1 MPSVLETT
9 FENPTDQGGLG
20 LSSVQYNLLYS
31 IYAWTNAVMVRN
43 HAQQCAMHA
52 SSLVCFHSRTLQF
65 MPCLFPVLFFI
76 LWSLFFFFGGGGVY
90 ETGGWG
96 RLPCGQSWQ
105 SFEPHAFLWPVP
117 DWCLPLCSRKPK
129 IRQFLNQAVHICF
142 AHPFCA
148 WSFLTHGGAFPL
160 CLCIAFAGAFSPFP
174 SLTRS
179 FMPGRE
185 LQAVSA
191 DALRAPHLR

>member
-1 MPSVLETT
+1 MRNSVQCMLPVW
-9 FENPTDQGGLG
+9 FAFILAHCSSCLVYS
-20 LSSVQYNLLYS
+20 LSS
-31 IYAWTNAVMVRN
+31 
-43 HAQQCAMHA
+43 
-52 SSLVCFHSRTLQF
+52 SSFSGLCS
-65 MPCLFPVLFFI
+65 FF
-76 LWSLFFFFGGGGVY
+76 LGGGVY

>member
-76 LWSLFFFFGGGGVY
+76 LWSLFFFFLGGGVLKQVI
-90 ETGGWG
+90 GAGFLVDKAG
-96 RLPCGQSWQ
+96 NRLSLMLFSG
-105 SFEPHAFLWPVP
+105 L
-117 DWCLPLCSRKPK
+117 CLIGACLFALVSRKSG
-129 IRQFLNQAVHICF
+129 
-142 AHPFCA
+142 
-148 WSFLTHGGAFPL
+148 SF
-160 CLCIAFAGAFSPFP
+160 
-174 SLTRS
+174 
-179 FMPGRE
+179 
-185 LQAVSA
+185 
-191 DALRAPHLR
+191 